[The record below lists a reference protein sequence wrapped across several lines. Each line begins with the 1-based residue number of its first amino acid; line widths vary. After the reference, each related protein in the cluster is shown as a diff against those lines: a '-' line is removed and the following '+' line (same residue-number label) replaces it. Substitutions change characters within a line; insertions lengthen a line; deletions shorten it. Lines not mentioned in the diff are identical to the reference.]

1 MDKLV
6 IKGNWNI
13 IKGKIKE
20 QYGNLTDND
29 LAYIEGKSEELIGR
43 LQSKLGKSRE
53 KVIEIINDFSRRNN
67 KNGS

>member
-1 MDKLV
+1 MDKLE

-20 QYGNLTDND
+20 QYGSLTDDD
-29 LAYIEGKSEELIGR
+29 LIYIEGKSNELIGR

-53 KVIEIINDFSRRNN
+53 KVIEMINNFSHQT
-67 KNGS
+67 KKSKD